1 MFRNSSKI
9 GKEGYWE
16 FSHLVGY
23 IIFPSIDWNKGCMA
37 MNERDIA
44 ACVVVY
50 SEHVSQLFTLSYYE
64 LKMLDDYTD
73 ISNLSK
79 SDLSKISS
87 KQKVSSSEIEEFVRD
102 RIKVYIESCREDTD
116 KFCNKWPMRSRFLK
130 AIEEIEDN
138 IDQLYI
144 LKTDFYGG

>member
-9 GKEGYWE
+9 GESGYWE
-16 FSHLVGY
+16 FNHLVGY
-23 IIFPSIDWNKGCMA
+23 VIFPSMNWDEGCMT
-37 MNERDIA
+37 MNERGVT

-50 SEHVSQLFTLSYYE
+50 SDHIPPLTTLSYYE

-79 SDLSKISS
+79 SDLLKINSLQKIDRSKI
-87 KQKVSSSEIEEFVRD
+87 EGFIRG
-102 RIKVYIESCREDTD
+102 RIKTYIETCREDTY

-130 AIEEIEDN
+130 AIEEI
-138 IDQLYI
+138 
-144 LKTDFYGG
+144 